1 MIKLSSI
8 ADNHLVLNCRCV
20 HVGQFAV
27 SDLIE
32 VHGGDVSV
40 DAIERAARCRRC
52 RTKSIISM
60 QIIYIGSSGT
70 ALQGCDTQQN
80 AHDLDEI

>member
-1 MIKLSSI
+1 MSVKSLYR
-8 ADNHLVLNCRCV
+8 N
-20 HVGQFAV
+20 
-27 SDLIE
+27 LIE

-52 RTKSIISM
+52 MTKSITSM

>member
-1 MIKLSSI
+1 MTTLSSI
-8 ADNHLVLNCRCV
+8 ANNHLVLNCRCG
-20 HVGQFAV
+20 HVGQIAV

-40 DAIERAARCRRC
+40 DAIERAALCKRCC
-52 RTKSIISM
+52 TKSITSM
-60 QIIYIGSSGT
+60 QIIYIKSSGT

-80 AHDLDEI
+80 AHGLDEI